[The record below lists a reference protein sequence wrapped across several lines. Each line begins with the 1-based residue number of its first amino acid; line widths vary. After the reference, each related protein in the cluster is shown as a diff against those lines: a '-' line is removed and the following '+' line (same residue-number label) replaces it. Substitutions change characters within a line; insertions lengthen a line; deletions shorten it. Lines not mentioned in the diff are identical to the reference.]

1 MCYSPSLA
9 RPISALCDSRTY
21 LFCQISHV
29 AFILQ
34 ESFSK
39 FAFQG
44 IYFRSMQG
52 HPMQQHPGY
61 PPQGYRPPIPPMYR
75 PGGPPGTPG
84 MNRPPAPQAVKR
96 PPPQGMLSD
105 SQKIKPVKQKKPGD
119 RLLPPSVRDLVPE
132 SQGSGTLLTGEHSKL
147 LKTADV

>member
-1 MCYSPSLA
+1 
-9 RPISALCDSRTY
+9 
-21 LFCQISHV
+21 
-29 AFILQ
+29 
-34 ESFSK
+34 
-39 FAFQG
+39 
-44 IYFRSMQG
+44 
-52 HPMQQHPGY
+52 MQQHPGY

-96 PPPQGMLSD
+96 PPPQGMLAD

-132 SQGSGTLLTGEHSKL
+132 SQGNEKNIPTRLIVQALL
-147 LKTADV
+147 